1 MGSNEVI
8 LRTILDYYL
17 DRQREFRRL
26 KEELKTCCCFPTRR
40 KIKLRLE
47 ELNEIL
53 SKDYL
58 LSKYELVQ
66 TLGIKYKELKKYP
79 ELIETN
85 NKKRELKRYPFKSF
99 GKFNLG
105 GELLS

>member
-1 MGSNEVI
+1 MGPKANMVI
-8 LRTILDYYL
+8 VRTILDYTL
-17 DRQREFRRL
+17 ERQREFKKL

-66 TLGIKYKELKKYP
+66 TLGIKYKELKKHP
-79 ELIETN
+79 ELIEITR
-85 NKKRELKRYPFKSF
+85 KKRELKRMIA
-99 GKFNLG
+99 
-105 GELLS
+105 

>member
-8 LRTILDYYL
+8 LKTILEYYK
-17 DRQREFRRL
+17 DRQREFRIL

-47 ELNEIL
+47 ELNTIL
-53 SKDYL
+53 NRDYT

-66 TLGIKYKELKKYP
+66 TLKIKYKDLKQYP
-79 ELIETN
+79 ELVEITR
-85 NKKRELKRYPFKSF
+85 KKRELKRMIA
-99 GKFNLG
+99 
-105 GELLS
+105 

>member
-1 MGSNEVI
+1 MGPKANMVI
-8 LRTILDYYL
+8 VRTILDYTL
-17 DRQREFRRL
+17 ERQREFKKL

-79 ELIETN
+79 ELIDITK
-85 NKKRELKRYPFKSF
+85 KKRELKR
-99 GKFNLG
+99 LIA
-105 GELLS
+105 

>member
-1 MGSNEVI
+1 MGPKANMVI
-8 LRTILDYYL
+8 VRTILDYTL
-17 DRQREFRRL
+17 ERQREFKKL

-58 LSKYELVQ
+58 LSKYELMQ
-66 TLGIKYKELKKYP
+66 TLGVKYKQLKKYP
-79 ELIETN
+79 ELIEAN
-85 NKKRELKRYPFKSF
+85 NKKRELKR
-99 GKFNLG
+99 LIA
-105 GELLS
+105 

>member
-8 LRTILDYYL
+8 LKTILEYYK
-17 DRQREFRRL
+17 DRQREFRIL

-47 ELNEIL
+47 ELNTIL
-53 SKDYL
+53 NRDYT

-66 TLGIKYKELKKYP
+66 TLKIKYKDLKQYP
-79 ELIETN
+79 ELVEIN
-85 NKKRELKRYPFKSF
+85 RKKRELKRMIA
-99 GKFNLG
+99 
-105 GELLS
+105 

>member
-1 MGSNEVI
+1 MGPKANMVI
-8 LRTILDYYL
+8 VRTILDYTL
-17 DRQREFRRL
+17 ERQREFKKL

-58 LSKYELVQ
+58 LSKYELMQ
-66 TLGIKYKELKKYP
+66 TLGVKYKELKNHP
-79 ELIETN
+79 ELLEVVK
-85 NKKRELKRYPFKSF
+85 KKRELKR
-99 GKFNLG
+99 LMA
-105 GELLS
+105 

>member
-8 LRTILDYYL
+8 LKTILEYYY

-40 KIKLRLE
+40 MIKFRLE
-47 ELNEIL
+47 ELNAIL
-53 SKDYL
+53 SRDYTL
-58 LSKYELVQ
+58 PKYELMQ

-79 ELIETN
+79 ELVEIAR
-85 NKKRELKRYPFKSF
+85 KKRELKRMIA
-99 GKFNLG
+99 
-105 GELLS
+105 

>member
-1 MGSNEVI
+1 MGPKANMVI
-8 LRTILDYYL
+8 VRTILDYTL
-17 DRQREFRRL
+17 ERQREFKKL

-58 LSKYELVQ
+58 LSKYELMQ
-66 TLGIKYKELKKYP
+66 TLGVKYKELKKYP
-79 ELIETN
+79 ELIEAN
-85 NKKRELKRYPFKSF
+85 NKKRELKR
-99 GKFNLG
+99 LIA
-105 GELLS
+105 